1 VQQFP
6 DYNFVGLI
14 IGPRGLTQKQLE
26 KDTGA
31 KIVIRGKG
39 SVKTGRQSSEEEQDD
54 LHVLISADT
63 AAQIRA
69 AARAVKR
76 LLVPVEEGKNIHKMQ
91 QLRQLAEINGT
102 LHDSGWQPRT
112 WRSADVYCKHCGD
125 LSHPTT
131 DCPLK
136 DKPVDKQAIEK
147 DYEAFMN
154 EIGLDATAS
163 AGPAGKSEVEKS
175 YEQFMASLSGPGKQP
190 VPAGMAAPWKQVQP
204 AAPIPPVQAPPQA
217 APSYHPAAP
226 QPPHQ
231 GYGMAP
237 PPGYGPPPGMP
248 MGAPMPPWPAPGM
261 RGPGMRGPHGGYP
274 SIFGA
279 PAPPMAPRGM
289 APMGQQMPNGAGN
302 PWQ

>member
-1 VQQFP
+1 
-6 DYNFVGLI
+6 
-14 IGPRGLTQKQLE
+14 
-26 KDTGA
+26 
-31 KIVIRGKG
+31 
-39 SVKTGRQSSEEEQDD
+39 
-54 LHVLISADT
+54 VLISADT

-154 EIGLDATAS
+154 EIGLDSTATV
-163 AGPAGKSEVEKS
+163 GTGNTEVEKS
-175 YEQFMASLSGPGKQP
+175 YEQFMASLSGPGAP
-190 VPAGMAAPWKQVQP
+190 PAGAVAAPWKQVQP
-204 AAPIPPVQAPPQA
+204 AAPVPPVQGPPQSVGGA
-217 APSYHPAAP
+217 AYHQVAP
-226 QPPHQ
+226 QQQPHHQ
-231 GYGMAP
+231 GYGMGP
-237 PPGYGPPPGMP
+237 PPGYGMPP
-248 MGAPMPPWPAPGM
+248 MGAPMPPWPGAGM
-261 RGPGMRGPHGGYP
+261 RGPPAMRGGYP

-289 APMGQQMPNGAGN
+289 APMGQIPNGTGN